1 MLWAYIQSFWFPSYH
16 RFSRIGALK
25 TGLFALWIMLVG
37 VLVLNVYFMLKVRT
51 HLPLFLASLPAIT
64 FSQGQMTAPA
74 GKITVSVPD
83 TPYQIILDSKADTPP
98 SYQTFL
104 DDKIMLFMGKS
115 HFFVPSVSGVQSHPY
130 DKTWNAQITPS
141 WWQEKTKDIS
151 AVLQTMFFFASFLVL
166 GSFLLGAYCMAAAVL
181 FLWQGISRKRVAL
194 SVRLRWAVFLQGPVL
209 TLWIV
214 NLIFSVPLFL
224 FAVFILL
231 MMYSQQIYNTL
242 PEEK

>member
-1 MLWAYIQSFWFPSYH
+1 
-16 RFSRIGALK
+16 
-25 TGLFALWIMLVG
+25 
-37 VLVLNVYFMLKVRT
+37 
-51 HLPLFLASLPAIT
+51 
-64 FSQGQMTAPA
+64 
-74 GKITVSVPD
+74 
-83 TPYQIILDSKADTPP
+83 
-98 SYQTFL
+98 
-104 DDKIMLFMGKS
+104 
-115 HFFVPSVSGVQSHPY
+115 
-130 DKTWNAQITPS
+130 
-141 WWQEKTKDIS
+141 
-151 AVLQTMFFFASFLVL
+151 
-166 GSFLLGAYCMAAAVL
+166 MAAAVL